1 MKTLKY
7 KSRAPNPW
15 QQLHGK
21 TGESGA
27 RAPISESR
35 LCCQYLTWNHIH
47 TCLRVDSE
55 GEQDKC
61 SPIQKTTHQLLL
73 SARTNM
79 GNMDLTTGLEICCRE
94 MPMMFVRR
102 NEAHIVSVEAL
113 PPPCQSNLA
122 LVISS
127 QQLSQYPMKDQQQYS
142 STRTSPTR
150 IITWPQ
156 IGQAVFQ
163 SKQNQESQHVQV
175 QEVLSRRLPV
185 YLYTCPTD
193 LT

>member
-1 MKTLKY
+1 MPPKSSSYSHYHLHYYGMVDHQACCVSQKCRFHRWIHNIHKYTFAKRKHMGLWNHFVNYMKTLKY

-102 NEAHIVSVEAL
+102 NEADIVSVEAL
-113 PPPCQSNLA
+113 PPPC
-122 LVISS
+122 
-127 QQLSQYPMKDQQQYS
+127 
-142 STRTSPTR
+142 
-150 IITWPQ
+150 
-156 IGQAVFQ
+156 
-163 SKQNQESQHVQV
+163 
-175 QEVLSRRLPV
+175 
-185 YLYTCPTD
+185 
-193 LT
+193 